1 MTDDVPR
8 VQRGSALLFWGTA
21 ATVIVVDQVTK
32 VLAERNLIRYVPREI
47 FGEYVRFTLAYNP
60 GAAFSM
66 SLGENSRYIFGAFA
80 LIALF
85 VLWRLY
91 RLSGPAKRAGDRMR
105 ILALGLAWGGAAG
118 NLLDRIRSSH
128 GVVDFIDVGVSSWR
142 FWTFNVAD
150 SAVTIGAIVLAWS
163 LSREDREEREA
174 RESAALAAAPAR
186 ATSSGDAVDSDA
198 ARGASGPDA

>member
-1 MTDDVPR
+1 MTDDVPK

-21 ATVIVVDQVTK
+21 ATVIVIDQITK
-32 VLAERNLIRYVPREI
+32 LLAERYLIRYVPREI

-118 NLLDRIRSSH
+118 NLLDRIRSAH

-150 SAVTIGAIVLAWS
+150 SAVTVGALMLAFVLW
-163 LSREDREEREA
+163 REDRRELAVRAAEAAARDALPVAAPGSVIEAERENI
-174 RESAALAAAPAR
+174 
-186 ATSSGDAVDSDA
+186 
-198 ARGASGPDA
+198 

>member
-1 MTDDVPR
+1 VR
-8 VQRGSALLFWGTA
+8 SSARLFWGTA
-21 ATVIVVDQVTK
+21 ATVIAIDLITK
-32 VLAERNLIRYVPREI
+32 LLAERYLLPRYVPHRI
-47 FGEYVRFTLAYNP
+47 IGDVVRFTLAYNP

-91 RLSGPAKRAGDRMR
+91 RLSGPAKRAGDRLR

-118 NLLDRIRSSH
+118 NLIDRIRSPH
-128 GVVDFIDVGVSSWR
+128 GVVDFIDVGVNSWR

-150 SAVTIGAIVLAWS
+150 SAVTVGALVLAWS
-163 LSREDREEREA
+163 LSREDREERQA
-174 RESAALAAAPAR
+174 RESSALA
-186 ATSSGDAVDSDA
+186 GDAVEGDA

>member
-1 MTDDVPR
+1 MTDSPKVE
-8 VQRGSALLFWGTA
+8 RGSALLFWGTA
-21 ATVIVVDQVTK
+21 TTVILVDQITK
-32 VLAERNLIRYVPREI
+32 LLAERYLIRYVPREI
-47 FGEYVRFTLAYNP
+47 IGDVVRFTLAYNP

-91 RLSGPAKRAGDRMR
+91 RLSGPAKRAGDRLR

-118 NLLDRIRSSH
+118 NLIDRIRSPH
-128 GVVDFIDVGVSSWR
+128 GVVDFIDVGVNSWR

-150 SAVTIGAIVLAWS
+150 SAVTVGALVLAWS
-163 LSREDREEREA
+163 LSREDREERQA
-174 RESAALAAAPAR
+174 RESSALA
-186 ATSSGDAVDSDA
+186 GDAVEGDA
-198 ARGASGPDA
+198 ARGAYGPDA